1 MAVMNKLTEIGLII
15 VSLAIGFLTFYLL
28 SDLSKDMKKKQIDEL
43 LSQLINFVILV
54 WVGKIVINL
63 QTFIID
69 PFSVLAYPSDS
80 KAFYFAVAA
89 ITLILLYKRIRKNF
103 DLITFIHSF
112 IYVFL
117 FGSFVYEFI
126 EVVFYN
132 HPFAIGQLILISI
145 LIAIF
150 LFIKTRFKVI
160 DQIFILLTSLTIGIL
175 ILIFNQPFI
184 TVFNYT
190 IELWFVVLFYLVNS
204 IGLMIYKRKRDT

>member
-89 ITLILLYKRIRKNF
+89 ITFILLYKRIRKNF

-132 HPFAIGQLILISI
+132 HPFAIVQLILLSI

-150 LFIKTRFKVI
+150 LFINTQFKVI
-160 DQIFILLTSLTIGIL
+160 DQIFILLTSLKIGIL